1 MEAAI
6 LQYTIWYCMVV
17 ITCTHM
23 HASPEVK
30 IVMYTIIH
38 IYMDLFQNPV
48 YKTISYVRMYVAKIN
63 DR

>member
-1 MEAAI
+1 MEAAM
-6 LQYTIWYCMVV
+6 LRYTIWYHMVV

-30 IVMYTIIH
+30 IVMYIIIH

-48 YKTISYVRMYVAKIN
+48 YKTVTYVRI
-63 DR
+63 